1 MSFTLHGT
9 YVTPVE
15 HEGELSEDGS
25 PDGGVPEGRPD
36 DSTTGWA
43 TAQVFVTYE
52 TVNETGETEIVEI
65 AAGSFFN
72 GKVTLTGTVIEPTS
86 ITITVDR
93 GEEHQKLTTTTL
105 IRQGIEEVSFA
116 IVDRQVAYRPP
127 RVVLVGNSNRARDE
141 SKKFTVFGDFGSM
154 TDELSLPIVS
164 VGGHGSVLLDDGKFI
179 IESEIDEP
187 RRLFVSASAGET
199 AFNEYSGVIQV
210 VVEQGSKIEISP
222 SGWGRELVATADS
235 GYHKQLV
242 DSWQQTEDYQAV
254 MNDYAQSYKAFRDA
268 WAARWRAS
276 QNSSQETE
284 SNEETQNITQEDSDD
299 NYEASEENEPAT
311 EDQEQEPVLAFSN
324 GIPPVEECEHVS
336 IAELDGK
343 FVDATNTD
351 NNPEY
356 HQLFLKMNRLRV
368 DALENLAVNSEDPM
382 QTLLAIELGAFG
394 FDSTDRRGA
403 VPLYDKIAKVLDEDI
418 VARRVTGARD
428 DLVSELEISDNDKN
442 LVPGQKAPSFT
453 LPKLDG
459 SEVALVDV
467 LAEKEIV
474 LIDFWASWCGPCI
487 ATFPALKKL
496 HSKYNDKG
504 FEIIAIDLDS
514 TSEAWEEASEEHD
527 LPWLDLG
534 ETVEPGE
541 GEVSNSYGV
550 QFIPKTYL
558 LDSSGCILHK
568 ELSTDELERVLLAK
582 FGVPND
588 S

>member
-52 TVNETGETEIVEI
+52 TVNEAGETEIVEI

-72 GKVTLTGTVIEPTS
+72 AKVTLTGTVIEPTS
-86 ITITVDR
+86 LTITVDR

-127 RVVLVGNSNRARDE
+127 RVVLVGNSNRVRDE

-179 IESEIDEP
+179 IESEIEEP

-299 NYEASEENEPAT
+299 SYEASEENETAT

-336 IAELDGK
+336 IADLDGK
-343 FVDATNTD
+343 FVDASNTD

-368 DALENLAVNSEDPM
+368 EALENLAVNSEDPM

-394 FDSTDRRGA
+394 FDSIDRRGA

-428 DLVSELEISDNDKN
+428 ELVSELEISDNDKN